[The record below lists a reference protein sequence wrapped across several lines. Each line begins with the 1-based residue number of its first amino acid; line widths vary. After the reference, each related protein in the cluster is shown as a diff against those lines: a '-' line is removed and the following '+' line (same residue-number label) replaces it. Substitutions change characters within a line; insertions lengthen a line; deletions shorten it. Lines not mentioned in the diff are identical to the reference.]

1 MGLLAIQAENDK
13 SIKPYPL
20 DVLGAET
27 EGMIGY
33 LIEQELRNQ
42 LPNREVVTLLTRIV
56 VHADDPAF
64 QQPSKPIGPVYP
76 RQLAETLATERGWAI
91 AADGQGYRRVV
102 ASPEPQRIIELA
114 TIRLLVETNAL
125 VVCAGG
131 GGIPVIVNHLGGL
144 QGIEAVIDKDLAAA
158 LLAENLSAQGLLLLT
173 DVDGV
178 YQDWGTH
185 YAHQFDQVTPKTL
198 RRYHF
203 QNGSMGPKV
212 EDACRFVERT
222 GQWCGIGKLES
233 ASAII
238 EGQAGTFVS
247 P

>member
-1 MGLLAIQAENDK
+1 VGLLAIQAENDK

-42 LPNREVVTLLTRIV
+42 LPNREVVTLLTQIV

-131 GGIPVIVNHLGGL
+131 GGIPVIVNHLGDCKGL
-144 QGIEAVIDKDLAAA
+144 KP
-158 LLAENLSAQGLLLLT
+158 LLT
-173 DVDGV
+173 
-178 YQDWGTH
+178 
-185 YAHQFDQVTPKTL
+185 KT
-198 RRYHF
+198 
-203 QNGSMGPKV
+203 
-212 EDACRFVERT
+212 
-222 GQWCGIGKLES
+222 
-233 ASAII
+233 
-238 EGQAGTFVS
+238 
-247 P
+247 